1 MKKKTTLVKFR
12 YYAIIILIAITIL
25 PSQKLL
31 AQLPNNLEAAIDDY
45 YSEIVKVYKIIESHE
60 IDVAINKIEEL
71 VPSIEKKARKIGELI
86 ADEPEYLEFIDSEE
100 FDEYLSKKSY
110 IQETMTMM
118 QNEAFT
124 NKLMTSNE
132 LQAKIE
138 EIEGIIKIYTRSDND
153 PSKVESELPSGVAFT
168 ITMNGN
174 GKFSGSYQVKADFEE
189 GAVAFI
195 DDLEYL
201 RMEIFGEHN
210 GNEAMAS
217 FFVDNNGTG
226 RQEWAT
232 EGHFIFELMDNNGE
246 ILFSLYGSEEMGYFD
261 ITRLDGPGGWVTGRI
276 VGRCEDGNDD
286 SGEIIPIIADF
297 KVKYIDSNY

>member
-1 MKKKTTLVKFR
+1 
-12 YYAIIILIAITIL
+12 L
-25 PSQKLL
+25 PSPKLL

-45 YSEIVKVYKIIESHE
+45 YSEIVKVYKIIEAE
-60 IDVAINKIEEL
+60 EVEVAILKIDKL

-86 ADEPEYLEFIDSEE
+86 NDEPEYLEFIDSEE
-100 FDEYLSKKSY
+100 FDEYLSKKPY
-110 IQETMTMM
+110 IQTTMTMM

-138 EIEGIIKIYTRSDND
+138 EIEGIIAIYTRSDND

-168 ITMNGN
+168 ITLNGN
-174 GKFSGSYQVKADFEE
+174 GKFSGTYQVTADFEE

-201 RMEIFGEHN
+201 RIEIFGEHN
-210 GNEAMAS
+210 GNEASVS

-226 RQEWAT
+226 RQDWST
-232 EGHFIFELMDNNGE
+232 EGHFIFEMMDSNGE
-246 ILFSLYGSEEMGYFD
+246 MLFTLYGSEEMGHFD
-261 ITRLDGPGGWVTGRI
+261 ITRLDDPGGWVTGRI
-276 VGRCEDGNDD
+276 VGRCEDGSDD
-286 SGEIIPIIADF
+286 SGEIIPITANF
-297 KVKYIDSNY
+297 KVKYIESNF